1 MASSGKKTARNNRV
15 SAQRRSAL
23 PKALGSE
30 AAGPEVAESKGLP
43 SPGKKRTFRERI
55 HSELLPIVLSLFVA
69 GLLIVAKNL
78 WLEGTDFGQQLD
90 QAGAR
95 FLQKRLIHSSGLRGD
110 KIRIVDISSLKP
122 SSPASAT
129 NNVVVTD
136 REKLKKYLGQVA
148 SAHPKAIGIDIVFDP
163 VSGGTVS
170 DKDKDSEFL
179 DQCLLL
185 QNGSPPIPVRVGIY
199 RSLALGPERW
209 LGDPRFEDLG
219 ASIVIP
225 FEEPKSMPIGRM
237 FRRVQFNANSHN
249 AFKVESFSYSLA
261 KAVGRETA
269 GAEGGSG
276 SVRQKIRSEIYYH
289 MNWLVAEPSIQKGPI
304 QPERTYPVQADSFA
318 IDFSVLPNLMDKK
331 HLILAEEIGN
341 HISDLKDK
349 IVLIGR
355 ATPGE
360 APDSFN
366 TTASDEPIP
375 GIFIHA
381 AALDTLMEA
390 QLFKMS
396 LKGTILIDGAL
407 SLFLILCVTLMSFLL
422 DSVTHSTMRM
432 NLEVAM
438 TALLG
443 AVVIS
448 AGWFFVDLTGI
459 YWTDF
464 IVVAFLLLFHKPVEA
479 VFHIARETVQE
490 SRRLLWR
497 KT

>member
-1 MASSGKKTARNNRV
+1 MARSGKKTARNNRV
-15 SAQRRSAL
+15 SAQRRSVL
-23 PKALGSE
+23 PKALGAE

-55 HSELLPIVLSLFVA
+55 RSELLPIVLSLFVA
-69 GLLIVAKNL
+69 GLLIVAKKIL
-78 WLEGTDFGQQLD
+78 VERTDFGQQLD

-95 FLQKRLIHSSGLRGD
+95 FLQKRLIGSSGLRGD

-136 REKLKKYLGQVA
+136 REKLKEYLRKVA

-163 VSGGTVS
+163 LSGGTVS
-170 DKDKDSEFL
+170 DKDKDREFL

-199 RSLALGPERW
+199 SSLALGPEWW

-219 ASIVIP
+219 ASIIIP
-225 FEEPKSMPIGRM
+225 FEEPKSMPTGRM
-237 FRRVQFNANSHN
+237 FRRVQFTNSHN
-249 AFKVESFSYSLA
+249 TFTVESFSYSLA
-261 KAVGRETA
+261 KAVGETA

-276 SVRQKIRSEIYYH
+276 SVLQKIR
-289 MNWLVAEPSIQKGPI
+289 NWLVAEPSIQKGTPI
-304 QPERTYPVQADSFA
+304 QADSFA
-318 IDFSVLPNLMDKK
+318 IDFGVLPNLKK

-341 HISDLKDK
+341 HISDLKDH

-438 TALLG
+438 TALLA

-448 AGWFFVDLTGI
+448 AGWRFVDLTRI

>member
-1 MASSGKKTARNNRV
+1 MASSGKKAARNNRV

-30 AAGPEVAESKGLP
+30 AAGSEVAESKGLP

-55 HSELLPIVLSLFVA
+55 RSELQPIVLSLFVA
-69 GLLIVAKNL
+69 WLLIVAKNL
-78 WLEGTDFGQQLD
+78 WVERTDFGQQLD

-95 FLQKRLIHSSGLRGD
+95 ILQKQLMRSSGWRGD
-110 KIRIVDISSLKP
+110 NIRIVDISSLNP

-136 REKLKKYLGQVA
+136 RVKLKEYLDLVA

-163 VSGGTVS
+163 VPGGTIS
-170 DKDKDSEFL
+170 DKEKNSEFL
-179 DQCLLL
+179 EQCLRIN
-185 QNGSPPIPVRVGIY
+185 NGSPAIPVRVGIY
-199 RSLALGPERW
+199 SSLALGPERW
-209 LGDPRFEDLG
+209 LGDPHFEVLG

-225 FEEPKSMPIGRM
+225 FEEGKSRLTGRM
-237 FRRVQFNANSHN
+237 FRKVHFNANPHN
-249 AFKVESFSYSLA
+249 TFKVESFSYSLFE
-261 KAVGRETA
+261 AVRSKTA
-269 GAEGGSG
+269 GAEGDSG
-276 SVRQKIRSEIYYH
+276 SVRQGIRSEIYQLMH
-289 MNWLVAEPSIQKGPI
+289 WLVAEPSIESGPI
-304 QPERTYPVQADSFA
+304 QADSFV
-318 IDFSVLPNLMDKK
+318 IDFGVLRNLMDKDKK
-331 HLILAEEIGN
+331 HLILAEEIGKY
-341 HISDLKDK
+341 ISDLKDK

-396 LKGTILIDGAL
+396 PVGSILIDLSL
-407 SLFLILCVTLMSFLL
+407 SLFLVFFAILMSFLL
-422 DSVTHSTMRM
+422 DSITHSTLRM
-432 NLEVAM
+432 NLEVAVP
-438 TALLG
+438 ALL
-443 AVVIS
+443 AALVIS
-448 AGWFFVDLTGI
+448 VGWLFVYLTGI

-479 VFHIARETVQE
+479 VFHIAREMVQE
-490 SRRLLWR
+490 SLRLLWR